1 MRLLVDSPQRVE
13 DGSARGA
20 TAQDGLVADWG
31 KIGALLQR
39 SEHAGER
46 DHLAKEQKTRLSN
59 IRTFKGAEHTRSP
72 CNYQF
77 GRFYPRG
84 RPHVPRETN
93 AILLLVLVNEF
104 LVGRHGAA
112 SLPQGLQRTLQL
124 QLSSAE
130 GVECAFIGIANAHMT
145 SCDLI
150 SRSTS
155 AKVSLFPVK

>member
-1 MRLLVDSPQRVE
+1 MQAS
-13 DGSARGA
+13 G
-20 TAQDGLVADWG
+20 TT
-31 KIGALLQR
+31 LQKNR
-39 SEHAGER
+39 
-46 DHLAKEQKTRLSN
+46 KTRLSN

-112 SLPQGLQRTLQL
+112 WLPQGLQRSLL

-130 GVECAFIGIANAHMT
+130 RVECALIGIANAHMT

-150 SRSTS
+150 SRPTS
-155 AKVSLFPVK
+155 AKVNLLPVK